1 TILFHVN
8 VYAEK
13 LDSRVFITQE
23 INTESDENVKSD
35 HKNSKMDILKHFSGK
50 NEKSAK
56 QQNVEELIKV
66 VDSYTVIINRTKPGV
81 LRNQYVQMRVKA
93 EITLGQVL
101 ILENK
106 KSKKGDIERYL
117 TEAKK
122 DALGLLS
129 GDPQFKSKSYYLAG
143 LSSVYLDQYDEASR
157 YFSKALEIDSHSP
170 FAPWM
175 GFFLAEEYFEKDRYK
190 ESISLY
196 KKYLNDAE
204 PALRQIGLYKIAW
217 AYASL
222 GDTNTAK
229 DLFLE
234 VTHNQPGSD
243 LAKDAVRDLAFIVT
257 KNKIEKEIIDF
268 ADENFGE
275 AQMTYEFLRQVY
287 FQRKLEGLLVPNSM
301 VLKRLLDLEQDIGE
315 KIKYLTQAIHS
326 LRRAYASQET
336 YNLFLQIISLLDENK
351 ITAKTDKFNDIKA
364 DLELAMQNLMKSFID
379 TFSGRVKAPEN
390 ISKANLGDNLKDMFS
405 FFIVYFPKS
414 PLKKTVY
421 QLWLEVCMDLE
432 DYESTILV
440 ADKALEESSMP
451 PEFRTELLLEK
462 IAAYEKLYA
471 KDNFTYFKSFV
482 ANLELFHKNYIEHKF
497 WMKISKRLASIYLDN
512 KHYSLALPVFEKIY
526 SKEPTFEVLYPI
538 LFSVFSL
545 KQYIKVLSDNRIKD
559 LRNIRDEKILALYR
573 ESALKQAE
581 LEKEKRNTQAYSKW
595 IQIFL
600 TFQNDPAKIKIVKL
614 DKLSYYHE
622 TKAWDLVSQ
631 ELLTTAPNER
641 YFGDYKFY
649 VQNYCVHGLKQ
660 GDFKSVYELI
670 SQIKNFRKEL
680 PALLV
685 DYGGYYLL
693 SELSYRRSVNL
704 EILSQIPQENREY
717 ILSLLSFYDPKK
729 VLEYFHMK
737 QPKNTSENTI
747 ALLALRMDKNMWDFT
762 PSSGEGILVAQAL
775 PLSMKVYPKTVYEKR
790 IENIVFP
797 NAHKGSGQYEK
808 VLQVLVEQTRS
819 LRQVLGDELKDKTL
833 EVKYRVISASQ
844 KLEQNTALAI
854 QNAPLPR
861 GLATEQI
868 PKYKDELLQVSK
880 EFLDQ
885 AEEVKKLNTQVY
897 QAIQNEKQKENL
909 RTINEPDLERWPW
922 PFKKLHAETS
932 VIYLL
937 IKNKQF
943 LQALILTDFL
953 KKEHIENDNDYYLIR
968 TGILLS
974 SVKTSVMR
982 RYLYEEL
989 IAYEK
994 ESVIE
999 TWKGLANKQ

>member
-1 TILFHVN
+1 
-8 VYAEK
+8 
-13 LDSRVFITQE
+13 
-23 INTESDENVKSD
+23 
-35 HKNSKMDILKHFSGK
+35 
-50 NEKSAK
+50 
-56 QQNVEELIKV
+56 
-66 VDSYTVIINRTKPGV
+66 
-81 LRNQYVQMRVKA
+81 
-93 EITLGQVL
+93 
-101 ILENK
+101 
-106 KSKKGDIERYL
+106 
-117 TEAKK
+117 
-122 DALGLLS
+122 
-129 GDPQFKSKSYYLAG
+129 
-143 LSSVYLDQYDEASR
+143 
-157 YFSKALEIDSHSP
+157 
-170 FAPWM
+170 
-175 GFFLAEEYFEKDRYK
+175 
-190 ESISLY
+190 
-196 KKYLNDAE
+196 
-204 PALRQIGLYKIAW
+204 
-217 AYASL
+217 
-222 GDTNTAK
+222 
-229 DLFLE
+229 
-234 VTHNQPGSD
+234 
-243 LAKDAVRDLAFIVT
+243 
-257 KNKIEKEIIDF
+257 
-268 ADENFGE
+268 
-275 AQMTYEFLRQVY
+275 
-287 FQRKLEGLLVPNSM
+287 
-301 VLKRLLDLEQDIGE
+301 
-315 KIKYLTQAIHS
+315 
-326 LRRAYASQET
+326 
-336 YNLFLQIISLLDENK
+336 
-351 ITAKTDKFNDIKA
+351 
-364 DLELAMQNLMKSFID
+364 
-379 TFSGRVKAPEN
+379 
-390 ISKANLGDNLKDMFS
+390 
-405 FFIVYFPKS
+405 
-414 PLKKTVY
+414 
-421 QLWLEVCMDLE
+421 
-432 DYESTILV
+432 
-440 ADKALEESSMP
+440 
-451 PEFRTELLLEK
+451 
-462 IAAYEKLYA
+462 
-471 KDNFTYFKSFV
+471 
-482 ANLELFHKNYIEHKF
+482 
-497 WMKISKRLASIYLDN
+497 MKISKRLASIYLDN

-704 EILSQIPQENREY
+704 EILSQVPQENREY

-737 QPKNTSENTI
+737 QPKNTSENTM

-762 PSSGEGILVAQAL
+762 PSSGESALVAQAL

-833 EVKYRVISASQ
+833 EVKYRILNASQ
-844 KLEQNTALAI
+844 KLEQDTALAI
-854 QNAPLPR
+854 QNASLPR
-861 GLATEQI
+861 GLASEQI

-885 AEEVKKLNTQVY
+885 AVEIKKLNAQVY

-922 PFKKLHAETS
+922 PFKKLHAETG
-932 VIYLL
+932 VIYQL

-943 LQALILTDFL
+943 LQAQILTDFL
-953 KKEHIENDNDYYLIR
+953 RKEHIENDNDYYLIR

-989 IAYEK
+989 VAYEK

-999 TWKGLANKQ
+999 AWKGFANKQ